1 MRAFSIPAAF
11 ALAAALF
18 TSPAAIAADW
28 PGWLGPLG
36 NATSP
41 ETGVFGSAAP
51 SLRLQWK
58 KPLGIGYAGIGI
70 VDGKVVTAFAADG
83 ADWLVALNAG
93 TGAELWRYRIDE
105 TFPATG
111 GSDGG
116 QNGTP
121 VIRDGVIYGLGSGG
135 KLFAVKLADGSEIW
149 SVRVDREMGAKQPP
163 FGFATAPL
171 VIGDRLF
178 VQTGGEGGHSLT
190 GIDRKTGERVWSL
203 GDDTVGYQS
212 PILAELAG
220 TKQILAVTDR
230 SVLGLRPDGTEL
242 WRKEHGLVEQGF
254 GWATPVLTGDGRFL
268 LTGGVGSH
276 SFRVQRGEDGFAVS
290 EVWRTGALK
299 GSFALPV
306 LHEGHLYGF
315 DGDFLACVDAATGE
329 RVWKVR
335 SGGLGLIL
343 VDGHLVFLD
352 DDGSVVVV
360 SASPEGYVEAAR
372 LSVSGSGSY
381 TYPAFSDGSIYVR
394 NLEEIVRVD
403 VGRAGP

>member
-1 MRAFSIPAAF
+1 MRTSSILV
-11 ALAAALF
+11 ALPLIAVIG
-18 TSPAAIAADW
+18 TSPAAIAAEW

-41 ETGVFGSAAP
+41 ERGIFGSGAP
-51 SLRLQWK
+51 SLRIRWER
-58 KPLGIGYAGIGI
+58 PLGIGYAGIGI
-70 VDGKVVTAFAADG
+70 VDGKVVTAFGADG
-83 ADWLVALNAG
+83 ADWLVALNAETG
-93 TGAELWRYRIDE
+93 TELWRYRIDE
-105 TFPATG
+105 TFPAVG

-121 VIRDGVIYGLGSGG
+121 VVRDGVVYGLGSRG
-135 KLFAVKLADGSEIW
+135 KLFAVKLAEGSEIW
-149 SVRVDREMGAKQPP
+149 AVRVDREMGGKQPP

-171 VIGDRLF
+171 VVGDRLF
-178 VQTGGEGGHSLT
+178 VQTGGDGERSLT
-190 GIDRKTGERVWSL
+190 GIDRKTGERLWSL
-203 GDDTVGYQS
+203 GGEAVSYQS

-220 TKQILAVTDR
+220 VEQILAVTDR

-242 WRKEHGLVEQGF
+242 WRQEHGLVEQGF
-254 GWATPVLTGDGRFL
+254 GWATPVLTGEGRFV
-268 LTGGVGSH
+268 LTGGVGSVL
-276 SFRVQRGEDGFAVS
+276 FRVRRAESGFAVS
-290 EVWRTGALK
+290 EVWRTRALK

-306 LHEGHLYGF
+306 LHEGHLYGY

-329 RVWKVR
+329 RAWKVR

-352 DDGSVVVV
+352 GDGSVVVAK
-360 SASPEGYVEAAR
+360 ASPEGYREVGR

-394 NLEEIVRVD
+394 NLEELVRVD
-403 VGRAGP
+403 VRPAGS